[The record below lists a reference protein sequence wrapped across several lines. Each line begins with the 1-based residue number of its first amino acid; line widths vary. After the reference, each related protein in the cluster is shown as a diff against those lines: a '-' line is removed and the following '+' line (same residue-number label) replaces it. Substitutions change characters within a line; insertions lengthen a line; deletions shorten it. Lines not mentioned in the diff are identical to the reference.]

1 MSKTTKTSKQ
11 TTAQAVDLHTLVMR
25 LYDDDVEINV
35 PDSTDGNGWAI
46 VDGTKVCFHWSEDW
60 GIDDRT
66 VEIVDV

>member
-1 MSKTTKTSKQ
+1 MKTEKSTKKNSSIRRL
-11 TTAQAVDLHTLVMR
+11 QAVVMR
-25 LYDDDVEINV
+25 LYDDDVKINV
-35 PDSTDGNGWAI
+35 PDSKDGNGWAI